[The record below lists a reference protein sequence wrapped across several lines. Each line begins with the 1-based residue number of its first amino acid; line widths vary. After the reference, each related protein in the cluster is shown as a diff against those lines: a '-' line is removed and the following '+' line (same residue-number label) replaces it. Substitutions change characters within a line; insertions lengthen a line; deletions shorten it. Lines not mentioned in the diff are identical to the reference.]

1 MNSNAEAQPDLTV
14 VIPYYNQ
21 PEQLALAL
29 DDLLGQQGLR
39 LEVFVVDDA
48 SDRRCDALVARFQQ
62 NGLAVSLLR
71 QPRRSYTLAA
81 RLRGM
86 KEARGR
92 WLAFMDSDDGLCSPS
107 AYARAVE
114 AADAAR
120 TDILHFVTL
129 ADDGGGRL
137 RAWSNAMPFHAAPL
151 HGSAIFHTW
160 LTGDC
165 RAHSVWNKLYSRP
178 LYRRLLSL
186 EHSVPIFRIEDYYL
200 TAHFLLL
207 AHSYAPCDIAVY
219 RYNPPS
225 GTHLEKAAAR
235 AVDAMRMYLAL
246 PARFEALGL
255 PHDDSVRL
263 KIYLRKLILLNVGR
277 VCCFLPRQPARPGKD
292 AEYGPPDP
300 EALARM
306 RRYGSAR
313 DFFLVLAIANAS
325 NARKLQDISKKFL
338 SSLPVRSR

>member
-1 MNSNAEAQPDLTV
+1 MNSDSKNQPDLTV
-14 VIPYYNQ
+14 VIPYFNQ
-21 PEQLALAL
+21 PEQLARAL
-29 DDLLGQQGLR
+29 DDVLGQQGLR

-48 SDRRCDALVARFQQ
+48 SERRCDALVDEFRQK
-62 NGLAVSLLR
+62 GLAVSLLR
-71 QPRRSYTLAA
+71 QPQRGYTLAA
-81 RLRGM
+81 RLHGM
-86 KEARGR
+86 REAQGR
-92 WLAFMDSDDGLCSPS
+92 WLAFVDADDGLCSPT
-107 AYARAVE
+107 AYARAVK
-114 AADAAR
+114 AADAAH
-120 TDILHFVTL
+120 TDILHYVTL

-137 RAWSNAMPFHAAPL
+137 CAWRNAMPFHAKAL

-165 RAHSVWNKLYSRP
+165 RAHSVWNKLYSRA
-178 LYRRLLSL
+178 LYLRLLSL
-186 EHSVPIFRIEDYYL
+186 EHTVPIFRIEDFYL

-207 AHSYAPCDIAVY
+207 AHSYTPCDLAVY

-246 PARFEALGL
+246 PDRFGALRL
-255 PHDDSVRL
+255 PHDDCVRL
-263 KIYLRKLILLNVGR
+263 KSYLRKLVLLNTGR
-277 VCCFLPRQPARPGKD
+277 ICSLLPRQPARPGKD

-300 EALARM
+300 EAIRRI

-325 NARKLQDISKKFL
+325 NARKLQDISRHFL